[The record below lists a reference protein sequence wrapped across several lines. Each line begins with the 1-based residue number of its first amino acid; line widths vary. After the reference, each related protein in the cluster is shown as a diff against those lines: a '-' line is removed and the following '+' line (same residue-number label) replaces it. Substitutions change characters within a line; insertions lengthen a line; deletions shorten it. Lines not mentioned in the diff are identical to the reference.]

1 MLVPPGGDPGTTVRD
16 EGSSG
21 AVARGM
27 GTGVTKKQA
36 AIARVLLDRH
46 GQTYADAADIQLD
59 DKPSPLYQLLVLA
72 TLLSARISGDIAVA
86 AAREL
91 FTAGYRTPEQMR
103 DATWQDRV
111 DALGRGHYRRY
122 DDRTSTM
129 LGDGAELLLGR
140 WGGDLRKL
148 RDEADGDA
156 GGIAKLLTEFPGIGP
171 VGADI
176 FLREVQVVWPS
187 VAPYVDSRVR
197 DAAGRFGLPT
207 GAAEL
212 EKLVGGRAELARLAA
227 ALIRVGGKHEEI
239 EEIKAAAAQ

>member
-1 MLVPPGGDPGTTVRD
+1 
-16 EGSSG
+16 
-21 AVARGM
+21 M